1 MSVQSSAPAP
11 RAATVEAVAD
21 AAADRLRAE
30 TNDNAQQAADAQ
42 QALITATSSAM
53 AAGVSLAQIVAA
65 EQAGHARVRDE
76 LGKELLRSVERAK
89 RRRSEIEREWEN
101 AIRRAG
107 RLGLAHRDIAVAA
120 EVGPATIR
128 TILARLANGTD
139 PTACGDIIQTG
150 E

>member
-1 MSVQSSAPAP
+1 MPVQSPAP
-11 RAATVEAVAD
+11 GSRAATVEALAN
-21 AAADRLRAE
+21 AAADCLRAE

-53 AAGVSLAQIVAA
+53 AAGVSLTQIVAT
-65 EQAGHARVRDE
+65 EQAGHARVRDQ
-76 LGKELLRSVERAK
+76 LGKELLRNVGRAK

-107 RLGLAHRDIAVAA
+107 RLGLAHRYIAAAA
-120 EVGPATIR
+120 EVAPGTIR
-128 TILARLANGTD
+128 AILTRPAKGTD
-139 PTACGDIIQTG
+139 PAASDNTIKSR